1 MEFAV
6 ADDEVWLSAFDTL
19 PQWEDASGD
28 SYVRELKIPVSET
41 GELHLSWDPVE
52 RSVRLRYR
60 QGSDVVV
67 DVFREQATVLTI
79 HQPGPIIAVE
89 YRAEDCLGR
98 MRVQLQPTFALDD
111 VFLRT

>member
-6 ADDEVWLSAFDTL
+6 AEDDVWLSVFDVL
-19 PQWEDASGD
+19 PQWQDASGD
-28 SYVRELKIPVSET
+28 SYVREVKIPVSGT

-52 RSVRLRYR
+52 RSVHLRYR

-67 DVFREQATVLTI
+67 DVFREQATLLTI
-79 HQPGPIIAVE
+79 HEPGPVIAVE

-98 MRVQLQPTFALDD
+98 MRVRLQPTFALDD